1 MGQLLFCPVSI
12 AASTNRQRPRQ
23 SPPIKRYVCIVSMKV
38 VFCLSFF
45 RTMVYFNFKLSMY
58 RCTAPELVLIFQRVL
73 WTVNF
78 IIKHSNSKCNNELIK
93 NNYYKRKGSTSILPT
108 CIQFRACRT
117 IMNYH
122 YKQSKKLEHT
132 FIPKGL
138 FLFMSFVK
146 SP

>member
-58 RCTAPELVLIFQRVL
+58 RCTASELVLIFRRVL

-93 NNYYKRKGSTSILPT
+93 NNYYKEWAVLLILPT
-108 CIQFRACRT
+108 YIQFGDCRT

-122 YKQSKKLEHT
+122 YKQSKNLN
-132 FIPKGL
+132 IP
-138 FLFMSFVK
+138 SFPRDY
-146 SP
+146 SCLCLL